1 MLRDHVEVNDARCG
15 SALSRVTG
23 LCSHIPDS
31 AITRALGMP
40 TFVSVS
46 LDWGQDCWLAGAK
59 IKLGETFCSFVLRLK
74 EEIKMQFYLNIRASV
89 PYSASFL
96 IKIFYISIL

>member
-46 LDWGQDCWLAGAK
+46 LD
-59 IKLGETFCSFVLRLK
+59 
-74 EEIKMQFYLNIRASV
+74 
-89 PYSASFL
+89 
-96 IKIFYISIL
+96 